1 MNNIKLKSLL
11 LKEQL
16 EVADLHALE
25 SLSQNFVKSL
35 IDAKVIQHYHKDLT
49 AADVDSS
56 QYIEDISEVVRNEVI
71 KWVNMANARGG
82 R

>member
-25 SLSQNFVKSL
+25 SLSKNFVKSL
-35 IDAKVIQHYHKDLT
+35 IDAKVIQQHHKDLT
-49 AADVDSS
+49 AADVASS

>member
-25 SLSQNFVKSL
+25 SLSKNFVKSL
-35 IDAKVIQHYHKDLT
+35 IDANVIQQHHKQFMP
-49 AADVDSS
+49 ASS
-56 QYIEDISEVVRNEVI
+56 
-71 KWVNMANARGG
+71 AT
-82 R
+82 